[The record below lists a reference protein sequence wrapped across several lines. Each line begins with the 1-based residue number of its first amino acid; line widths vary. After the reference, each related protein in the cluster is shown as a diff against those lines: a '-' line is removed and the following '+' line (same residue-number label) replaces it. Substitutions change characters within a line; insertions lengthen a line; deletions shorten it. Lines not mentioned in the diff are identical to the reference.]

1 MKKFGI
7 TLLATLFCG
16 INVFGS
22 PHINLLINNNLMT
35 SNTQQIDATTLVPVR
50 LVSEQ
55 LGATVTWDNPT
66 ITIFKGDINIQLQID
81 NTIATINGVETTLAV
96 APTIANDTTLV
107 PLRFV
112 SEALGV
118 SVDWDNE
125 TYTVLINST
134 RDQLEFIPKYN
145 SKQLYAND
153 ANISRILQN
162 PLPADVESYKSFI
175 TTIEYENEGFL
186 CDIDNNGVEELVLFY
201 WDTVE
206 DVSTKMVG
214 IYTLYENRAVEL
226 LTLPTSNVSDNDLSE
241 ISVAEKDGNFYLYIA
256 TQQDNHSGEITVY
269 ELVNTELS
277 TVDKLTYAIEKENG
291 QTTSITAT
299 KNNKKIYSPE
309 LGEYIS
315 SFTNLKT
322 CTEIYG
328 KLDHGIS
335 FDKLAEQLV
344 N

>member
-7 TLLATLFCG
+7 TLLTTLFCS
-16 INVFGS
+16 ITVLGS

-55 LGATVTWDNPT
+55 LGATVLWDEPT
-66 ITIFKGDINIQLQID
+66 ITILKEDINIQLQID
-81 NTIATINGVETTLAV
+81 NTIATINGIETTMV
-96 APTIANDTTLV
+96 TPPTIEDGSTLV

-118 SVDWDNE
+118 SVDWDSE

-145 SKQLYAND
+145 SKQLYAHNE
-153 ANISRILQN
+153 NISRILQSS
-162 PLPADVESYKSFI
+162 LPADIESYKSFI
-175 TTIEYENEGFL
+175 TTVEYENEGL
-186 CDIDNNGVEELVLFY
+186 LYDINNNGIEELILFY
-201 WDTVE
+201 WDTI
-206 DVSTKMVG
+206 DNISTKMVAV
-214 IYTLYENRAVEL
+214 YTIYENRVVEL
-226 LTLPTSNVSDNDLSE
+226 LSIPTSNVSDNDLSE
-241 ISVAEKDGNFYLYIA
+241 ISVAEKDGNYYFYIA
-256 TQQDNHSGEITVY
+256 TQKDNLAGEINVY
-269 ELVNTELS
+269 EILDTQISV
-277 TVDKLTYAIEKENG
+277 VDTLTYSIEKENG
-291 QTTSITAT
+291 QTTSISAT

-309 LGEYIS
+309 LGEYIN

-328 KLDHGIS
+328 KLDHGIN
-335 FDKLAEQLV
+335 FERITELLI